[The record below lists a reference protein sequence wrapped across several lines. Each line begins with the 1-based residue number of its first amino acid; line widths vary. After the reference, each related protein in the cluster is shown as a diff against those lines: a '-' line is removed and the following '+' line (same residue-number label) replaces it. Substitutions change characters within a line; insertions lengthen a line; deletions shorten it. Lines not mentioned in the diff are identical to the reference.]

1 MTAIKV
7 TDSLSNTPE
16 QILAAVEAIGRSKLR
31 RAVFDEVYYH
41 KTRVKLVSDIASKT
55 GLSEKQVLM
64 AGKHLAKSGV
74 ISQTKIEGKT
84 AYRQI
89 EFFQHK
95 KAEIIRIVENPE
107 KAKAIPTK
115 RNPAVGKGSLVSFV
129 KKRTPSKTRKVV
141 PRSRSGTKKKKIRIA
156 FLTTNPYSNIPLR
169 TDLEAREVDAA
180 IQRSPN
186 RELVDFRHFPAAQL
200 QDLLNALNN
209 FRPNVI
215 HFSGH
220 GGGETLIL
228 DNATAEEDGGVELDF
243 EQINKVVSA
252 TNEPPV
258 LLVFNACDTTDG
270 AEVFL
275 GTVSAVVAMSSSISD
290 QAACLFSGQFYSAIA
305 GGQSVGNAL
314 KQGKVVLDV
323 ANLKDADLPTVIS
336 KPGIDADKLTFID

>member
-1 MTAIKV
+1 MTALKV
-7 TDSLSNTPE
+7 TDSLSNAPE

-41 KTRVKLVSDIASKT
+41 KKRVKLVSDIASKT

-74 ISQTKIEGKT
+74 IAQTKIEGKT

-95 KAEIIRIVENPE
+95 KEEIIRIVENPE

-115 RNPAVGKGSLVSFV
+115 RNPAVGKGSLFSFV
-129 KKRTPSKTRKVV
+129 KKRAPSKAKKVV

-156 FLTTNPYSNIPLR
+156 FLTTNPDSNIPLR

-200 QDLLNALNN
+200 QDLLNALND
-209 FRPNVI
+209 FRPNII

-220 GGGETLIL
+220 AGGETLVF
-228 DNATAEEDGGVELDF
+228 DNKAAEDDGGVELDF
-243 EQINKVVSA
+243 EQVNKVISA
-252 TNEPPV
+252 TSDPPV
-258 LLVFNACDTTDG
+258 LLVLNACDTTDG

-275 GTVSAVVAMSSSISD
+275 DTVSVVVAMSSSIGDS
-290 QAACLFSGQFYSAIA
+290 AACLFAGQFYSAIA
-305 GGQSVGNAL
+305 GGQSVGHAL
-314 KQGKVVLDV
+314 EQGKVVLDV
-323 ANLKDADLPTVIS
+323 AKFKDADLPTVIS
-336 KPGIDADKLTFID
+336 RSGVDADKLTFVD